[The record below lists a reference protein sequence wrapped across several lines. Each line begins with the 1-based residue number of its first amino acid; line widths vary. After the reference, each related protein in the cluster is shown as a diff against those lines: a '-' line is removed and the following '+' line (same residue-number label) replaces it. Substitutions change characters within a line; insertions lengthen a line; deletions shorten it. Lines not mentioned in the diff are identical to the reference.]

1 MLQPNNSNDPKSVE
15 NGLHEPANNQQIS
28 ENPYSTAFEEN
39 NQQSTDISHNAP
51 EFSRNFSSGSNK
63 NILLFMGGCFGGYF
77 RFWVLRC

>member
-51 EFSRNFSSGSNK
+51 E
-63 NILLFMGGCFGGYF
+63 LLDPY
-77 RFWVLRC
+77 

>member
-63 NILLFMGGCFGGYF
+63 NILLFMGAALVGILGFGF
-77 RFWVLRC
+77 VRC